1 MRARRFILLLDPRYT
16 VEREALNTIKAAPE
30 GEGAAFLRALMLI
43 GFGEIKKEKSREQ
56 SASVPA
62 DEAGHGAPV
71 QEKTDD
77 ETGTT

>member
-1 MRARRFILLLDPRYT
+1 MRARRFILLLDPRYSM
-16 VEREALNTIKAAPE
+16 EREALNIIKAAPE

-43 GFGEIKKEKSREQ
+43 GFGEIKKDQSREQ
-56 SASVPA
+56 SASLPA
-62 DEAGHGAPV
+62 DKTSQGAPV

>member
-1 MRARRFILLLDPRYT
+1 MRARRFILLLDPRYA

-43 GFGEIKKEKSREQ
+43 GFGEIKKAKSRER
-56 SASVPA
+56 SASKPDDAVSHG
-62 DEAGHGAPV
+62 EAA